1 LKRPRCTK
9 ALFVLQILAIKPQ
22 GGLTWFQLK
31 AGEDAFLWAEV
42 GLR

>member
-1 LKRPRCTK
+1 LLIEAATLHEGVVCPTD
-9 ALFVLQILAIKPQ
+9 KPQ